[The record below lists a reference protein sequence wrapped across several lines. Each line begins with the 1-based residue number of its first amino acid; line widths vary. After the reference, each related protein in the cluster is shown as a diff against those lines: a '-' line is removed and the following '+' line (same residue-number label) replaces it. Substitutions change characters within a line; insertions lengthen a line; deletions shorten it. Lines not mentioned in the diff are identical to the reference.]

1 MTSNTLKKTLLKSH
15 RATHS
20 DNSAFSEQVS
30 GDHYKSL
37 KIQPL
42 EYCMAN
48 NLNAC
53 QTHVVKYVSRYDRKW
68 KSKKDQIKDLKK
80 AKHVIDM
87 QIELL
92 EKE

>member
-30 GDHYKSL
+30 GNHYKSL